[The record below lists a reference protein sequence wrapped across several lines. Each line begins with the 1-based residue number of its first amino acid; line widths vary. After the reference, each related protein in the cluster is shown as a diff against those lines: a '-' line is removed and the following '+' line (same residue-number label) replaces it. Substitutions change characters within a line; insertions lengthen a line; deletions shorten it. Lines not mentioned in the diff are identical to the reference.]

1 MSVIKLSSFK
11 KTKVVEIK
19 TIEGN
24 LTIEVKTLTAGDEME
39 ANQVSTKLVDI
50 GILAEKRRKGEEIE
64 MAEHIKIDQVKLSIL
79 RVIKGMENWNLA
91 DDKGKVLP
99 IDEDTLKL
107 VPQTIFDEINKA
119 IEDCSYIPKEDQ
131 LKNS

>member
-1 MSVIKLSSFK
+1 M
-11 KTKVVEIK
+11 T
-19 TIEGN
+19 
-24 LTIEVKTLTAGDEME
+24 
-39 ANQVSTKLVDI
+39 
-50 GILAEKRRKGEEIE
+50 
-64 MAEHIKIDQVKLSIL
+64 EHIKIDQVKLSIL